1 MCKPDSG
8 HFHGA
13 NGKSGGSSTPPF
25 FENGHVTYEGIKA
38 HREEFMGKS
47 VEQIAELLRQNGYEF
62 NIRPSKHKDSTAQ
75 IIEITNSTKE
85 RNIKQV
91 QVSPDGSSR
100 HGNVPYVKIS
110 TSNESKIKVIDG
122 TREQYVPGNNEK
134 ARLIFRRDD
143 ND

>member
-1 MCKPDSG
+1 MCKLDSG
-8 HFHGA
+8 HFNGA
-13 NGKSGGSSTPPF
+13 NGKGDGSAPVLF
-25 FENGHVTYEGIKA
+25 DNGHVTYEGIKA

-91 QVSPDGSSR
+91 QVSPDGSRR

-110 TSNESKIKVIDG
+110 TSDESKIKVIDG
-122 TREQYVPGNNEK
+122 TREEYIPGNNEK

-143 ND
+143 DD